1 MLDLQ
6 VFSLLSLHSWTTAP
20 IFCHEEQR
28 EDSHNQRTSLPSQGR
43 VGMSVLQME
52 EEKTTLQF
60 RKKLNLLWILP
71 WVQTATHVFCST
83 FCFSDKKRQSSE
95 MTVKV
100 SLLSQ
105 GMCILLTASL
115 GCRQHSDST
124 PALDWVLYPYPL
136 PTLFMLLVCTQTQL
150 LPGCPGSLEISLPHI
165 SQHSWKG
172 VLLQKDSCSLATDLS
187 ELLGF

>member
-6 VFSLLSLHSWTTAP
+6 VFSLLSLHSWTTTP

-71 WVQTATHVFCST
+71 WVQTATIPNWLHLICHGLSVSH
-83 FCFSDKKRQSSE
+83 QLAISS
-95 MTVKV
+95 
-100 SLLSQ
+100 
-105 GMCILLTASL
+105 
-115 GCRQHSDST
+115 
-124 PALDWVLYPYPL
+124 
-136 PTLFMLLVCTQTQL
+136 
-150 LPGCPGSLEISLPHI
+150 
-165 SQHSWKG
+165 
-172 VLLQKDSCSLATDLS
+172 LQKKMSAKEDVRVALEGRQPWWDGCSFSWRRTSSCTSKAAKAQCDAS
-187 ELLGF
+187 CC